1 MYGVPLRQCK
11 EHELILT
18 WLCPHSLYVSAD
30 DDDEDVKTLHCLIAV
45 LFLLIVDV
53 AHATK
58 LKQQVLHFK
67 QVASPI
73 LCVLNK
79 MALI

>member
-1 MYGVPLRQCK
+1 MYGVHLRHCK
-11 EHELILT
+11 EHELILK
-18 WLCPHSLYVSAD
+18 WICPHSLYVSA

-53 AHATK
+53 AHAMK

-73 LCVLNK
+73 LRVLNK
-79 MALI
+79 MDLI